1 MQMVIN
7 CGKTDQNGISKGTE
21 KYATE

>member
-21 KYATE
+21 KYAIE